1 VILAVIALVVHAA
14 VCVVTHKHWA
24 TDILGSYLLVA
35 SAFLLA
41 GIARPRD
48 QRSELDRPVIDAV

>member
-14 VCVVTHKHWA
+14 VRVVTHKHWA

-41 GIARPRD
+41 GVVRPGDGRFPALVED
-48 QRSELDRPVIDAV
+48 Q